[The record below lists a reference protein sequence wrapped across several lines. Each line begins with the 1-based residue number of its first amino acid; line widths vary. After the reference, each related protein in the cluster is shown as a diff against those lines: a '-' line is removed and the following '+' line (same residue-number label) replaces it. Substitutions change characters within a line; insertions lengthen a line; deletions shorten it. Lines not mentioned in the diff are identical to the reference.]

1 MLPHVGGNW
10 NNGASAGVFS
20 VNLNNNATNTNNNNG
35 ARAVRLRHNH
45 AQWMPSRGRLVPC

>member
-10 NNGASAGVFS
+10 NNGANAGVFS
-20 VNLNNNATNTNNNNG
+20 VNLNNNATNTNNNIG

-45 AQWMPSRGRLVPC
+45 AQWIPSRGRLVPC

>member
-10 NNGASAGVFS
+10 NNAANSGVFE
-20 VNLNNNATNTNNNNG
+20 VNLNNNATNDNNNNG

-45 AQWMPSRGRLVPC
+45 AQRRSLRGSAVTC

>member
-10 NNGASAGVFS
+10 NNAASSGVFE
-20 VNLNNNATNTNNNNG
+20 VNLNNTATNDNNNNG

-45 AQWMPSRGRLVPC
+45 AQWIPSRGRLVPC

>member
-10 NNGASAGVFS
+10 NNGATAGVFS
-20 VNLNNNATNTNNNNG
+20 VNLNNNATNTNNNIG

-45 AQWMPSRGRLVPC
+45 AQWIPSRGRLVPC

>member
-10 NNGASAGVFS
+10 NNAANSGVFE

-35 ARAVRLRHNH
+35 ARAVRLRHHH
-45 AQWMPSRGRLVPC
+45 AQWMPLRGRLVPC

>member
-10 NNGASAGVFS
+10 NNAANSGVFE

-45 AQWMPSRGRLVPC
+45 AQRRSLRGLAVTC